1 MKNSSITVYK
11 PLFKWKFWLK
21 FDTLI
26 PNDSVN
32 FWFEKRHFQTFE
44 KLLRYC
50 SVNCFWPYII
60 PIFFILSDNE
70 MTDLQNRNCQILT
83 FYLVFFSF
91 LRAKSFF
98 LWIFRSFLDLY
109 KNCLGVV
116 FYCPPKKL
124 SSLKFPQSPKKI
136 NPRSPCFFVVLLMI

>member
-1 MKNSSITVYK
+1 MKILVKIRHTYSKWQCQFLIWKKTFSNFRKVVK
-11 PLFKWKFWLK
+11 VLFGELFLALYNTY
-21 FDTLI
+21 F
-26 PNDSVN
+26 
-32 FWFEKRHFQTFE
+32 
-44 KLLRYC
+44 
-50 SVNCFWPYII
+50 
-60 PIFFILSDNE
+60 FFILSDNE